1 MHDDKD
7 SVVRQAS
14 LNEWMQLF
22 EATLLE
28 REPIARARRLQLAK
42 DAVMDR
48 IEGLSG
54 NTSDGERQLLL
65 ATLRTILQ
73 LEQSI
78 MPSRFQNHEF
88 GPTLGQPA

>member
-1 MHDDKD
+1 MHNQDPM
-7 SVVRQAS
+7 VRQAS

-28 REPIARARRLQLAK
+28 REPIVRARRLQLAK

-48 IEGLSG
+48 IEGMSG
-54 NTSDGERQLLL
+54 DPSNPERELLL

-73 LEQSI
+73 LEQSM
-78 MPSRFQNHEF
+78 MPSRLPNQEF
-88 GPTLGQPA
+88 GPAFGTPA

>member
-1 MHDDKD
+1 MRNPDPM
-7 SVVRQAS
+7 VRQAS
-14 LNEWMQLF
+14 LHEWMQLF

-28 REPIARARRLQLAK
+28 RDPVIRARRLQLAK

-54 NTSDGERQLLL
+54 NPPDPERDLLL

-73 LEQSI
+73 LEQSM
-78 MPSRFQNHEF
+78 MPNRLHDREIGSAF
-88 GPTLGQPA
+88 GTPA

>member
-7 SVVRQAS
+7 SMVCQSS

-28 REPIARARRLQLAK
+28 RDPVARARRLQLAK

-48 IEGLSG
+48 IEGLAG
-54 NTSDGERQLLL
+54 NTSDAERQLLL
-65 ATLRTILQ
+65 STLRTILQ

-78 MPSRFQNHEF
+78 VPSRLHNQGLGPAF
-88 GPTLGQPA
+88 GTPA

>member
-1 MHDDKD
+1 MNDDKD
-7 SVVRQAS
+7 SMVRQAS
-14 LNEWMQLF
+14 LNEWMLLF

-28 REPIARARRLQLAK
+28 REPVARARRLQLAK

-48 IEGLSG
+48 IEGMPGS
-54 NTSDGERQLLL
+54 TSDGERQLLL

-78 MPSRFQNHEF
+78 VLSRFQNQEF
-88 GPTLGQPA
+88 GPALGPPA